1 MISLLITFLIIFI
14 NWFFVA
20 AEFALV
26 KVRSSQIDV
35 LIQQG
40 NKKAVLIKHIVDHI
54 DTYLWACQLGIT
66 IASLALWWV
75 WEPLV
80 AAQFIHIN
88 EALHLELSEGTIHAI
103 AIPVAF
109 FIITTLHI
117 IIGEQVPK
125 TFAIRDP
132 LSVSKIIV
140 FPLYRFFIIFKP
152 LIRLLNIL
160 SKITLRLF
168 WVNQNHEE
176 ESHSEEEL
184 RMIVSESEED
194 GHINA
199 SERELIH
206 NVFDFDNRQVSEIM
220 APAHKIFGIDKNK
233 RTSEQIKEII
243 TEWYSRIPVYEW
255 GIDNITGWILFKDMV
270 SAYVNQKVLDLH
282 KLIRPIQFVPENM
295 KINDCLKLLQSSHT
309 HIAIVISEYGTT
321 SGLVTMEDIL
331 EELVW
336 DIHDEGDEESVIVKV
351 LSDTTYLID
360 ATASISDINDNI
372 IIPLPESAE
381 YDTLAGYINTLFG
394 RIPSVNESIT
404 TDNYSIT
411 ITKRKK
417 QRVDQIKLSTTTREE

>member
-40 NKKAVLIKHIVDHI
+40 NQKAVLIKHIIEHLDA
-54 DTYLWACQLGIT
+54 YLWACQLGIT

-75 WEPLV
+75 WEPLI
-80 AAQFIHIN
+80 AAQFVHIN
-88 EALHLELSEGTIHAI
+88 EALHLWLSEITIHAI
-103 AIPVAF
+103 AIPIAF
-109 FIITTLHI
+109 FLITTLHI

-132 LSVSKIIV
+132 LSVSKLIV
-140 FPLYRFFIIFKP
+140 FPLYRFFIFFKP

-160 SKITLRLF
+160 SQFTLRIL
-168 WVNQNHEE
+168 WMKWSHEE

-220 APAHKIFGIDKNK
+220 APSHKIFGIDKSK
-233 RTSEQIKEII
+233 RDTDQIKAII

-255 GIDNITGWILFKDMV
+255 GIDNITGRILFKDMV
-270 SAYVNQKVLDLH
+270 SAYINQKTLDLH

-321 SGLVTMEDIL
+321 TGLVTMEDIL
-331 EELVW
+331 EELVG
-336 DIHDEGDEESVIVKV
+336 DIHDEGDEESVIVKI
-351 LSDTTYLID
+351 LSDTTYLVD
-360 ATASISDINDNI
+360 ATASIGDINDDI
-372 IIPLPESAE
+372 SIPLPESAE

-394 RIPSVNESIT
+394 RIPSIHESIA
-404 TDNYSIT
+404 TDDYLIT

-417 QRVDQIKLSTTTREE
+417 QRVDQVKLTIKTIQE